1 MDERRECKIVNRRNL
16 EIASLKEL
24 KKSMQQEL
32 EEDLKG
38 SYQDDIEVRKVD
50 NFDAA
55 SVSNATDTQIR
66 RVVRLS
72 GEQSDAGSYQQ
83 SFDTQSEIKR
93 VEGSFAS
100 SGTQIIR
107 DRGVSTVSHQSSSTH
122 IVRLNEAEDN

>member
-1 MDERRECKIVNRRNL
+1 
-16 EIASLKEL
+16 
-24 KKSMQQEL
+24 MQQEL
-32 EEDLKG
+32 EEDLKE
-38 SYQDDIEVRKVD
+38 SYQDDIEVRKVE

-72 GEQSDAGSYQQ
+72 GEQSDAGSHQ

-93 VEGSFAS
+93 LEGSFAS

-122 IVRLNEAEDN
+122 IVRLNEPEDN